1 MKRNVWVAVAGL
13 GVLACAGTSSTAQGP
28 CEAYF
33 DACVKSAPD
42 ARAAFLAQ
50 CHLDVNG
57 PGRERLGPRLGT
69 CAEAAR
75 QAPAACGEAACATPP
90 GTLSGG
96 AACVENEQCES
107 GTCNHSG
114 EGPTVGGYTYPAPC
128 GTCAVALHAGDP
140 CLSGGGICVAGLRC
154 AQGTCRLPAALGERC
169 LLQGPS
175 GSPPAELDCEGNL
188 YCESASGICARIPGM
203 GESCES
209 RCLSPFRCIGG
220 VCGEAPGAADDCTQ
234 VGCPGGT
241 LWCNAL
247 ERKCQEKLVVGAGSA
262 CGSESV
268 RCDVGLV
275 CVRGGDRAYCAA
287 PVLRG
292 GACTPE
298 RTAPCE
304 AHTICLRGKCDL
316 LDPSACR

>member
-1 MKRNVWVAVAGL
+1 MKRNVWAVVVGL
-13 GVLACAGTSSTAQGP
+13 GLLACAGPSSTAQGP

-33 DACVKSAPD
+33 DACVKSPPD
-42 ARAAFLAQ
+42 ARPAFLAQ

-57 PGRERLGPRLGT
+57 PGRERLGPRLSS

-75 QAPAACGEAACATPP
+75 EAPAACGEAACATPP

-107 GTCNHSG
+107 
-114 EGPTVGGYTYPAPC
+114 
-128 GTCAVALHAGDP
+128 
-140 CLSGGGICVAGLRC
+140 
-154 AQGTCRLPAALGERC
+154 
-169 LLQGPS
+169 
-175 GSPPAELDCEGNL
+175 
-188 YCESASGICARIPGM
+188 
-203 GESCES
+203 
-209 RCLSPFRCIGG
+209 
-220 VCGEAPGAADDCTQ
+220 
-234 VGCPGGT
+234 
-241 LWCNAL
+241 
-247 ERKCQEKLVVGAGSA
+247 KCQEKLVVGAGSA

-304 AHTICLRGKCDL
+304 AHTICLRGKCDV